1 MILLV
6 TDDWCQ
12 KASFFLSE
20 LRHYPFIWEEK
31 FQVIVT
37 ELIRAK
43 GITLL
48 INSGGQQQM
57 LLHADQSFDITQE
70 VIDAMNEKED

>member
-1 MILLV
+1 M
-6 TDDWCQ
+6 
-12 KASFFLSE
+12 
-20 LRHYPFIWEEK
+20 
-31 FQVIVT
+31 
-37 ELIRAK
+37 
-43 GITLL
+43 